1 MTNVTVLPVI
11 TASHSH
17 LLYPSPVLLPGTVL
31 TLHLHARFQFCSV
44 RRTGRPAGSASCS
57 PGLHS
62 WRSSGGHLG
71 PEDAQ
76 TDRQSQGSRTL
87 LGTKSKN
94 TTLVSAELFGT
105 MECDPGPVSNP
116 LCPPPPPLVEGTEAP
131 CAARL
136 TREGSSQH
144 TGKGECDGHQTPPFP
159 EHLLG
164 GNLDCCKE
172 PVTSQEPVP
181 AGKWTLFFHSQ

>member
-1 MTNVTVLPVI
+1 MRQFCLWSQPPI
-11 TASHSH
+11 LISCIL
-17 LLYPSPVLLPGTVL
+17 LLYCFQAPFWLCICMPASSFAQSAGQAGQLDLLHVLQGFILGVL
-31 TLHLHARFQFCSV
+31 QEVTLAL
-44 RRTGRPAGSASCS
+44 RTHR
-57 PGLHS
+57 
-62 WRSSGGHLG
+62 
-71 PEDAQ
+71 Q
-76 TDRQSQGSRTL
+76 TGSQGSCTL

-159 EHLLG
+159 EHPFG